1 MVLPPGGGARAPS
14 MVDVAEQARVSHQT
28 VSRVLNTPDA
38 VRPATRE
45 KVERAMRELG
55 YRRNATARALKTRRT
70 GLIGVI
76 TPGHSAFGP
85 NRMTLAVEEA
95 AREHGFATALSVVR
109 DSRPET
115 VESSLEFFLDHGV
128 DGIVVLAPIIAVA
141 EAARQIAETR
151 SVVLVA
157 SGAEPTASLDV
168 VGIDQVRGAREAV
181 RHLLDAGRRRIAH
194 AAGPGEWYDARG
206 RVQGWQETLS
216 AAGVAEGPLLH
227 CAGWTADDGYA
238 AGAELAPQVASGV
251 VDAVFAANDYIALGM
266 MHAFADHG
274 LSVPE
279 DVAVVGFDD
288 VDGAAHLSPPLTTVR
303 QPFEAVGRAA
313 IAELFGA
320 GGGEH
325 TTLIAPTLIRRATA

>member
-1 MVLPPGGGARAPS
+1 MRAPS
-14 MVDVAEQARVSHQT
+14 MVDVAEHARVSHQT

-95 AREHGFATALSVVR
+95 AREHGCATALSVVR

-128 DGIVVLAPIIAVA
+128 DGIVVLAPITAVA

-168 VGIDQVRGAREAV
+168 VGIDQVRGARQAV

-194 AAGPGEWYDARG
+194 VAGPEEWYDARG
-206 RVQGWQETLS
+206 RVQGWRETLAEAADADVAGIS
-216 AAGVAEGPLLH
+216 EGPLRRCRGWTAEDGHAAGV
-227 CAGWTADDGYA
+227 
-238 AGAELAPQVASGV
+238 ELAPEVASGS
-251 VDAVFAANDYIALGM
+251 VDAVFAANDFIALGM
-266 MHAFADHG
+266 MHAFAERG
-274 LSVPE
+274 LRVPE

-288 VDGAAHLSPPLTTVR
+288 VDGAAHLNPPLTTVR

-313 IAELFGA
+313 ITELFDV
-320 GGGEH
+320 GGTEH
-325 TTLIAPTLIRRATA
+325 STLIAPTLIRRASA